1 MGKVLAI
8 EMSAASTGTKEVVR
22 MVSWQGR
29 LEVEVW
35 SKQRGVRVGLRQDK

>member
-22 MVSWQGR
+22 MVSWQAR
-29 LEVEVW
+29 VVVVW
-35 SKQRGVRVGLRQDK
+35 SRGVKGWGAVR